1 MVRLRRL
8 LTWSVGAAALALS
21 FPASAGAQ
29 TATQLN
35 QWYTVANG
43 IGRSYG
49 LAPDGRGGMLS
60 YAYTGSGPGS
70 LLDFSA
76 SQLAQAAAGVPV
88 APLPA
93 PLTTTV
99 ASPYESDAGIAVAT
113 DGTIYFTSSSDAT
126 IWELTPGSATATAL
140 PVTNNNPPWNY
151 LAGLVLSPN
160 GQDLYVADQ
169 SNGTLYQVNLST
181 DAVTTVLTTYQFG
194 NLQQI
199 AFDASGNLFV
209 VDKGDDLILEIT
221 ASTLQALNA
230 PVTIGAGAQVVVDW
244 GNDGSGGLTGLA
256 FDAAGNLYSGDYNSD
271 SANGVTI
278 VEVSAAQLAQVE
290 ATAMP
295 ATFTN
300 GELIDVAD
308 SSTPAVNGPQ
318 PLAVVNNVLYV
329 GNYDGQSIV
338 ALALAT
344 PTPAQVVSVAP
355 AQDVSAVRTGG
366 TLSATW
372 QGGTAPYRCV
382 LLQGFHDP
390 AGFAVG
396 TTTTSCS
403 FSGLS
408 LYTVFGVEVISGYGT
423 SAPLTSEAFA
433 PAPGLTC
440 ARGTATRHYA
450 SPGSRCPRGWHA
462 TD

>member
-29 TATQLN
+29 AVTQPS

-43 IGRSYG
+43 IGQSYG
-49 LAPDGRGGMLS
+49 LAPDGQGGLLS
-60 YAYTGSGPGS
+60 YAYTGWYPGSAPGS

-99 ASPYESDAGIAVAT
+99 ASPSEWDAGIAVAT

-126 IWELTPGSATATAL
+126 IWELAPGSATATAL
-140 PVTNNNPPWNY
+140 PVASPPWSY
-151 LAGLVLSPN
+151 LTGLVLSPN
-160 GQDLYVADQ
+160 GQGLYVADQ
-169 SNGTLYQVNLST
+169 GTGTLYQVNLST
-181 DAVTTVLTTYQFG
+181 DAVTTVLTTDEGYG
-194 NLQQI
+194 DLQQI

-209 VDKGDDLILEIT
+209 VDQRDDQILEIT
-221 ASTLQALNA
+221 ASTLQTLSA

-244 GNDGSGGLTGLA
+244 GNDGSGGLAGLA
-256 FDAAGNLYSGDYNSD
+256 FDAAGNLYSGDYSSGD
-271 SANGVTI
+271 GVAI

-290 ATAMP
+290 ATGVP
-295 ATFTN
+295 ATFSN
-300 GELIDVAD
+300 GELVDVAD

-329 GNYDGQSIV
+329 GNFDGQSVV

-344 PTPAQVVSVAP
+344 TTR
-355 AQDVSAVRTGG
+355 AQDVSVVRTGG

-390 AGFAVG
+390 TGFAVG
-396 TTTTSCS
+396 TATTSCS

-408 LYTVFGVEVISGYGT
+408 LYAAFGVEVISGYGT
-423 SAPLTSEAFA
+423 PTPLTSEAFA

-440 ARGTATRHYA
+440 ARGTATRHYT